1 VKDAAASLTDFA
13 ERGQIVPEWDETSV
27 RELLIKSYR
36 LIYRIFDE
44 RIVILALIHGA
55 RPQDANVRRL
65 TASVVERFELAQ
77 VPMMLNR
84 QASDPD
90 FEVSFSQVVLSSF

>member
-1 VKDAAASLTDFA
+1 MARKVEWTDPAWEDLADIVDYIARDSEYYAAAFVQEVKDTAASLTDFA

-55 RPQDANVRRL
+55 RRSGR
-65 TASVVERFELAQ
+65 
-77 VPMMLNR
+77 
-84 QASDPD
+84 
-90 FEVSFSQVVLSSF
+90 